1 MLHRSEPSGSAPPQ
15 ASLLVRRALLILKIL
30 VSAGLLTFLLRQTD
44 TRALLAQLRQMDVG
58 WGAAALGVYA
68 LMLVISAWRWRLL
81 LRAQT
86 VQVGMGRLTQSFLV
100 ATFFNN
106 FLPSNIGGDVVRVA
120 DTAQEA
126 GSKTLATTIVLV
138 DRALGLAA
146 LLAIG
151 GVAAG
156 LATWTGVPLTGV
168 VYMWLALIA
177 LVGGLLAVLANPG
190 LIPRIIRGL
199 GSWAH
204 AAGMQRRLDNLSDA
218 ISRFAAQPRSL
229 WTAFAGAVAVQMLI
243 IGFYLCAAYSLAVPF
258 PPYAA
263 AVIVPVSLAVQMVP
277 VSINGFGV
285 REAVFAFFFASLG
298 LDVGSALVLSLGS
311 AGLIMLFS
319 LGGGVVFLIR
329 SRGGFGMARPAA
341 L

>member
-1 MLHRSEPSGSAPPQ
+1 VSSSRHL
-15 ASLLVRRALLILKIL
+15 LLVLKIL
-30 VSAGLLTFLLRQTD
+30 VSGGLLAILLRQTD
-44 TRALLAQLRQMDVG
+44 TRALLSQLREMDVG
-58 WGAAALGVYA
+58 WGMAALGVYGA
-68 LMLVISAWRWRLL
+68 MLVTSAWRWRLL

-86 VQVGMGRLTQSFLV
+86 VNVGFARLTQSFMV

-120 DTAQEA
+120 DTAREA

-138 DRALGLAA
+138 DRVIGLAA

-156 LATWTGVPLTGV
+156 VATWTGTPLVGV
-168 VYMWLALIA
+168 EYMWLALVA
-177 LVGGLLAVLANPG
+177 LVGGLLVVLANPD
-190 LIPRIIRGL
+190 LIPRVVRL
-199 GSWAH
+199 ARWAR

-218 ISRFAAQPRSL
+218 IGRFAAQPRSL
-229 WTAFAGAVAVQMLI
+229 WTAFAGAIVVQMLI

-319 LGGGVVFLIR
+319 LGGGVMFLLR
-329 SRGGFGMARPAA
+329 SRSGFGMPRPAE

>member
-1 MLHRSEPSGSAPPQ
+1 M
-15 ASLLVRRALLILKIL
+15 
-30 VSAGLLTFLLRQTD
+30 LLRQTD
-44 TRALLAQLRQMDVG
+44 TRALLGQLRQMDLG
-58 WGAAALGVYA
+58 WGMAALGVYGA
-68 LMLVISAWRWRLL
+68 MLVISAWRWRLL

-86 VQVGMGRLTQSFLV
+86 VNMGIGRLTQSFMV

-120 DTAQEA
+120 DTAREA

-138 DRALGLAA
+138 DRVLGLAA

-151 GVAAG
+151 GIAAG
-156 LATWTGVPLTGV
+156 VATWTGTPLVGV
-168 VYMWLALIA
+168 EYVWLALVA
-177 LVGGLLAVLANPG
+177 LVGGLLVVLANPG
-190 LIPRIIRGL
+190 LIPRVVRL
-199 GSWAH
+199 ARWAR

-218 ISRFAAQPRSL
+218 IERFAAQPRSL
-229 WTAFAGAVAVQMLI
+229 WTAFAGAIVVQMLI

-285 REAVFAFFFASLG
+285 REAVFAFSFASLG

-319 LGGGVVFLIR
+319 LGGGVVFLLR
-329 SRGGFGMARPAA
+329 SRSGFGMPRPAE

>member
-1 MLHRSEPSGSAPPQ
+1 MAVVVFKV
-15 ASLLVRRALLILKIL
+15 A
-30 VSAGLLTFLLRQTD
+30 VSVGLLTVLLRQTD
-44 TRALLAQLRQMDVG
+44 TGALLAQLRHMDVG
-58 WGAAALGVYA
+58 WGIAALGTYA
-68 LMLVISAWRWRLL
+68 AMLVVSSWRWRLL

-86 VQVGMGRLTQSFLV
+86 VHVGIGRLTQSFMV

-120 DTAQEA
+120 DTASQA

-138 DRALGLAA
+138 DRVLGLAA

-151 GVAAG
+151 AIAAAAASLTGTPLAGVEYVWLSLLALVAG
-156 LATWTGVPLTGV
+156 LLLG
-168 VYMWLALIA
+168 LANRRLIA
-177 LVGGLLAVLANPG
+177 RFL
-190 LIPRIIRGL
+190 RRGK
-199 GSWAH
+199 WAH
-204 AAGMQRRLDNLSDA
+204 GEGMQRRIDHLIGA
-218 ISRFAAQPRSL
+218 IGRFAAQPRSL
-229 WTAFAGAVAVQMLI
+229 WTAFAGAVAVQVLI
-243 IGFYLCAAYSLAVPF
+243 IGFYLCAAHSLAVPF
-258 PPYAA
+258 PPFAA

-319 LGGGVVFLIR
+319 LGGGVVFLMR
-329 SRGGFGMARPAA
+329 SRGALGMPRPAE